1 MMKRGAEFCIIVLL
15 LAGLTISPA
24 LGSIIEADESN
35 VNVYFWDLT
44 GKRPIKKVIE
54 FTDTQWN
61 NLRNQLSKIKAESQ
75 SIEESLN
82 SQFVLFK
89 QYGFISYDT
98 NYQILKEK
106 ADKAFEGKT
115 HRPARS
121 LLPNNVIINAICAI
135 DFELNNG
142 STFVFGLNTFMNLVG
157 FDIISFHKGYTHGG
171 IHTTGLVK
179 QSTDAGTYL
188 GSMFGLLGYW
198 LGTKTGTGTYS
209 DVTVAGF
216 TVFTGWF
223 PLET

>member
-1 MMKRGAEFCIIVLL
+1 MFCIIVLL

-24 LGSIIEADESN
+24 LGSIIGADDSN
-35 VNVYFWDLT
+35 NVTVYFWDLT
-44 GKRPIKKVIE
+44 GKRPVKKVIE
-54 FTDTQWN
+54 FTDTQWDS
-61 NLRNQLSKIKAESQ
+61 LRNQLNDIRTEST

-82 SQFVLFK
+82 SQFTLFK
-89 QYGFISYDT
+89 QYGFISYDI

-106 ADKAFEGKT
+106 ANKAFEGKA
-115 HRPARS
+115 HRPARN

-142 STFVFGLNTFMNLVG
+142 TTMVFGLNTFMNLVG
-157 FDIISFHKGYTHGG
+157 FDIISFHKGHTNGG
-171 IHTTGLVK
+171 IHTNGLLK
-179 QSTDAGTYL
+179 QSTEPGTYL

-209 DVTVAGF
+209 DLTVAGF

-223 PLET
+223 PLES